1 MSAALSL
8 EMLVALVTSRLES
21 QMHVVKRAAL
31 AHLCVG
37 RTRRLC
43 WSHSCAA
50 RETKVT
56 RMHLKG
62 RTCGLTHFSLP
73 HFDFFRTNSYM
84 IIGEMSFLFSEY
96 SSLRNSVFSRKS
108 STSSD
113 VGKYIQCNVKF
124 PFGRNG
130 G

>member
-1 MSAALSL
+1 MCGSHSSL
-8 EMLVALVTSRLES
+8 MLVALVCCSGD
-21 QMHVVKRAAL
+21 K
-31 AHLCVG
+31 
-37 RTRRLC
+37 
-43 WSHSCAA
+43 SHKDAP
-50 RETKVT
+50 
-56 RMHLKG
+56 KG

-73 HFDFFRTNSYM
+73 HFDFFRSNSYM

-108 STSSD
+108 STSSE
-113 VGKYIQCNVKF
+113 VGKFIQCTVKF

>member
-1 MSAALSL
+1 MCGSHSSL
-8 EMLVALVTSRLES
+8 MLVALVCCSGD
-21 QMHVVKRAAL
+21 K
-31 AHLCVG
+31 
-37 RTRRLC
+37 
-43 WSHSCAA
+43 SHKDAP
-50 RETKVT
+50 
-56 RMHLKG
+56 KG
-62 RTCGLTHFSLP
+62 RTCALTHFSLP

-113 VGKYIQCNVKF
+113 VGKYIQCTVKF

>member
-21 QMHVVKRAAL
+21 HMHVVKRAAL

-56 RMHLKG
+56 RMHLKAELVASHIS
-62 RTCGLTHFSLP
+62 RFPILI
-73 HFDFFRTNSYM
+73 FFVL
-84 IIGEMSFLFSEY
+84 IPI
-96 SSLRNSVFSRKS
+96 
-108 STSSD
+108 
-113 VGKYIQCNVKF
+113 
-124 PFGRNG
+124 
-130 G
+130 